1 MQSTDTKRP
10 YSLSARTVA
19 EVVKRTSAGNYA
31 LGRVQENGNG
41 FCVLYVG
48 RSDKDLARELRGW
61 VGEKARYKAFIFS
74 YARDP
79 KTAFEKECEN
89 FHDFGGTERLDN
101 AGHPQRPAETDWQC
115 PRCDCFD

>member
-10 YSLSARTVA
+10 YVLSARIIA
-19 EVVKRTSAGNYA
+19 EVVTRTSAGAYA
-31 LGRVQENGNG
+31 LGRVLENGNG

-48 RSDKDLARELRGW
+48 RSDNDLARELHGW
-61 VGEKARYKAFIFS
+61 VGENARYKVFIFS
-74 YARDP
+74 YASDP

-101 AGHPQRPAETDWQC
+101 AGHPQRSAETDWLC

>member
-10 YSLSARTVA
+10 YVLSARIVD
-19 EVVKRTSAGNYA
+19 EVVTRTSAGNYA
-31 LGRVQENGNG
+31 LGRVHENGNG

-48 RSDKDLARELRGW
+48 RSDDDLARELHGW
-61 VGEKARYKAFIFS
+61 VGENARYKAFVFS

-79 KTAFEKECEN
+79 KTAFETECEN
-89 FHDFGGTERLDN
+89 FHDFGGIERLDN
-101 AGHPQRPAETDWQC
+101 AGHPQRAAETDWLC